1 MPCIRSQLVPFY
13 PILHQW
19 PEVAWLDLA
28 PGRRAVPPELPAG
41 GSRLPPW
48 IPVWWHR
55 SLPPTLHPHLG
66 KGWTWHRHSPTGTL
80 GRRGALPVAPVGS
93 PALSH
98 SWARCPQSPISPPSL
113 CCSWDLPQGELRH
126 SGPQNPWSWGS
137 AAPMSHWL
145 PRGLPCALLG
155 TQPLSGAT
163 FSHQTMAREPGTTF
177 PSSQS
182 RCGQRQEHICSS
194 VSQPVHFGSGTRSV
208 LPNHICPVPE
218 CPRSPHGTS
227 ASSLA
232 WLNGL
237 ELGAKEPRARLPS
250 GAGQRHRW
258 CHPPGLEHG
267 PQPWGGASRLRGDA
281 LPAPQP
287 LPAGA
292 EPGVSARRE
301 GRDGLAGW
309 AGCRQRV
316 GGRWGAGRVEQGAGS
331 V

>member
-1 MPCIRSQLVPFY
+1 M
-13 PILHQW
+13 
-19 PEVAWLDLA
+19 
-28 PGRRAVPPELPAG
+28 
-41 GSRLPPW
+41 
-48 IPVWWHR
+48 
-55 SLPPTLHPHLG
+55 
-66 KGWTWHRHSPTGTL
+66 
-80 GRRGALPVAPVGS
+80 APVGS

-145 PRGLPCALLG
+145 PWGLPCALLG

-194 VSQPVHFGSGTRSV
+194 MSQPVHFGSGTRSA
-208 LPNHICPVPE
+208 LPNHIRPVPE

-237 ELGAKEPRARLPS
+237 ELGAKGPRARLPS
-250 GAGQRHRW
+250 GAGQRHRC

-316 GGRWGAGRVEQGAGS
+316 GGRWGADVVQAELSRVQAACRVQARLGRSRWGAGKVQAGLNEVQVWGAGMRAGWGAGRAQVGS
-331 V
+331 DGVLAESGGVQAGYRQDSPAPRSPAVPLRCHN